1 MSGKSINLTAREI
14 EVWNGLANSE
24 TTKGLALR
32 LNLSPKTI
40 EYHRANLYKKLGV
53 YDIAAITRMAMNRG
67 MFEI

>member
-1 MSGKSINLTAREI
+1 MSGRSINLSAREL

-24 TTKGLALR
+24 TTKGIALR

-53 YDIAAITRMAMNRG
+53 YDIAAITRMAMSRG

>member
-1 MSGKSINLTAREI
+1 MSGKSINLSAREL
-14 EVWNGLANSE
+14 EVWKGFANSE
-24 TTKGLALR
+24 TTKGIALR

-53 YDIAAITRMAMNRG
+53 YDIAAITRMAMSRG